1 MIICFEC
8 NKDTKKLLDS
18 FVGGGEYENYSE
30 IISVAVNN
38 LKMIGAAVGA
48 NGSLVIA
55 SHGELPAT
63 RVDRAKD
70 RPPPKVAVKRK
81 IGKTVAARIVES
93 AISSVP
99 SVPELFKRPTDECET
114 PDLMQ
119 LPDDLWVRGTDVPL
133 NRWLFAMYNKLL
145 PAKANCRALCS
156 LAESSGNG
164 VELETATGKIAHEAL
179 LLGDYLLTWDSKL
192 GLNRDS
198 SLATAFPTST
208 RDVDKSVGRYGNQ
221 FVANLNKYGKLTGLL
236 FALKL
241 INYRRTKGNTFI
253 HLTEPGWRFARM
265 ENPVL
270 DGDDLSDSM
279 RFSDNEIDFLLEH
292 IAKCVPAEDSAYRAI
307 LKLVQD
313 DVNTPDA
320 IDQELQSTVSDED
333 KERVSVSYLVSQRSG
348 AVSRMSDL
356 DLIRRVRN
364 GVAITYEA
372 TPRGA
377 NYLASYGLNEDIEE
391 KGNE

>member
-8 NKDTKKLLDS
+8 NKETKKLLDS
-18 FVGGGEYENYSE
+18 FMGDGDYEDYGE
-30 IISVAVNN
+30 IISVAVKN
-38 LKMIGAAVGA
+38 LEMIQAAVGT

-55 SHGELPAT
+55 SQGESLAT
-63 RVDRAKD
+63 GKDRAAD
-70 RPPPKVAVKRK
+70 RPPPRVAVKRN

-93 AISSVP
+93 ATSSVP
-99 SVPELFKRPTDECET
+99 SVPELFKRPADQCKT

-119 LPDDLWVRGTDVPL
+119 LPDDLWVKGVNVPL

-145 PAKANCRALCS
+145 PAKANCRALVS

-164 VELETATGKIAHEAL
+164 VELETAIGEIANEAL

-208 RDVDKSVGRYGNQ
+208 RDVDKSVSRYGNQ
-221 FVANLNKYGKLTGLL
+221 FVANLNKYGKLSGLL

-241 INYRRTKGNTFI
+241 INYRRIKGSTLI

-270 DGDDLSDSM
+270 DGADLSGSM
-279 RFSDNEIDFLLEH
+279 RFSDNEMDFLLEH
-292 IAKCVPAEDSAYRAI
+292 IANCVPAEDTAYREI
-307 LKLVQD
+307 LRLVQD
-313 DVNTPDA
+313 EVNTPDA
-320 IDQELQSTVSDED
+320 IDQVLQSTVSDED
-333 KERVSVSYLVSQRSG
+333 KERVSSSYLVSQRSG

-377 NYLASYGLNEDIEE
+377 NYLAIYGLNER
-391 KGNE
+391 

>member
-8 NKDTKKLLDS
+8 NKETKKLLDS
-18 FVGGGEYENYSE
+18 FMGEGDYEDYGE
-30 IISVAVNN
+30 IISVAVKN
-38 LKMIGAAVGA
+38 LEMIQAAVGA
-48 NGSLVIA
+48 KGSLVIA
-55 SHGELPAT
+55 SQDESPAN
-63 RVDRAKD
+63 RVSRAAD
-70 RPPPKVAVKRK
+70 RPPPRVAVKRS
-81 IGKTVAARIVES
+81 IGKTATAKIAES
-93 AISSVP
+93 ATSSVS
-99 SVPELFKRPTDECET
+99 SVPELFKRPADECGT

-119 LPDDLWVRGTDVPL
+119 LPDDLWVKGVDVPL

-145 PAKANCRALCS
+145 PAKANCRALCN

-164 VELETATGKIAHEAL
+164 VELETAIGKIANEAL

-192 GLNRDS
+192 SLNRDS

-208 RDVDKSVGRYGNQ
+208 RDVDKSVSRYGNQ
-221 FVANLNKYGKLTGLL
+221 FVANLNKYGKLSGLL

-241 INYRRTKGNTFI
+241 INYRRIKGSTLI

-270 DGDDLSDSM
+270 DGADLCGSM
-279 RFSDNEIDFLLEH
+279 RFSDNEMDFLLEH
-292 IAKCVPAEDSAYRAI
+292 IANCVPAEDSAYREI
-307 LKLVQD
+307 LRLVQD
-313 DVNTPDA
+313 EVNTPDA
-320 IDQELQSTVSDED
+320 IDQVLQSTVSDED
-333 KERVSVSYLVSQRSG
+333 KERVSSSYLVSQRSG

-377 NYLASYGLNEDIEE
+377 NYLASYGLNEDKEE